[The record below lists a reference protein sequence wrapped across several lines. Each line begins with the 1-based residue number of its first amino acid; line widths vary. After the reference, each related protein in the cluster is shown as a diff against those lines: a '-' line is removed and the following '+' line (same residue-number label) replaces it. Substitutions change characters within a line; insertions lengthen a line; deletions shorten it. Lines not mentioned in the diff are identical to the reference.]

1 VRGGYYVRALARDLG
16 RLLGC
21 GAHLETLRR
30 TAIGA
35 YEDPGPG
42 NVVEVHGRALL
53 PWAPLRLLTDQE
65 VGDLRQDRVI
75 GRGEVLAPDWSPPAG
90 FPDPQAPV
98 RGMHREK
105 LAFLL
110 TPREEGLAKLAEF
123 PGGL

>member
-1 VRGGYYVRALARDLG
+1 M
-16 RLLGC
+16 
-21 GAHLETLRR
+21 
-30 TAIGA
+30 
-35 YEDPGPG
+35 
-42 NVVEVHGRALL
+42 
-53 PWAPLRLLTDQE
+53 LTDQE

-90 FPDPQAPV
+90 FPDPQAPA

-105 LAFLL
+105 LVFLL